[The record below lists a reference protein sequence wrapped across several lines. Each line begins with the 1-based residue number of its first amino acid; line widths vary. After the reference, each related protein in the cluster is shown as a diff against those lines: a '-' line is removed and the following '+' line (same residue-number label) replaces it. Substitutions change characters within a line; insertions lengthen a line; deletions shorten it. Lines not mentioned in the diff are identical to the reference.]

1 MNYNPKIEREREL
14 GSEARSYPGNG
25 HAADASIGVL
35 LKELANEVPSLVTK
49 EVALAKSEMRENM
62 RATKAGV
69 AAVATGGAVAMT
81 GLIVLAMAAVY
92 ALSEVM
98 VPWLA
103 ALIVGAVV
111 LLIGYAMVQAGKKK
125 FDAESMRPDRTM
137 NTLHKDAEAMRGRK
151 PS

>member
-1 MNYNPKIEREREL
+1 MNYNPQIERQRETDF
-14 GSEARSYPGNG
+14 GARPHPGNG

-35 LKELANEVPSLVTK
+35 LKELANEVPSLVRK
-49 EVALAKSEMRENM
+49 EVALAKSEMRESM
-62 RATKAGV
+62 QATKAGV

-92 ALSEVM
+92 ALSEVL

-103 ALIVGAVV
+103 ALIVGAVA
-111 LLIGYAMVQAGKKK
+111 LLIGYAMVQAGKKR
-125 FDAESMRPDRTM
+125 FEAESIRPDRTM
-137 NTLHKDAEAMRGRK
+137 NTLHKDVEAMRGRK